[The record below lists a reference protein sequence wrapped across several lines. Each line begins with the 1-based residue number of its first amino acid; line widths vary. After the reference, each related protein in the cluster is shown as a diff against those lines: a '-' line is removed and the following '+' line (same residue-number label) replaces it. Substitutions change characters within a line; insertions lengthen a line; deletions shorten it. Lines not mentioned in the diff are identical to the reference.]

1 MWRDWPAE
9 AVIAAMGLLAYL
21 TRITGLLIG
30 RRWIPTVRAKA
41 VLDAVPTVLLMA
53 MLAPMA
59 FTNGW
64 ASAGAAIVAAATAVR
79 FPVLLVVAAGMASI
93 VALRAVFHG

>member
-9 AVIAAMGLLAYL
+9 AIIVAMGLLAYL

-30 RRWIPTVRAKA
+30 RRLLPTVRMQA

-59 FTNGW
+59 FANGW
-64 ASAGAAIVAAATAVR
+64 ASAGAAIVAAAAAIR
-79 FPVLLVVAAGMASI
+79 FPVLLVVTAGMVSI
-93 VALRAVFHG
+93 VALRAVLHG